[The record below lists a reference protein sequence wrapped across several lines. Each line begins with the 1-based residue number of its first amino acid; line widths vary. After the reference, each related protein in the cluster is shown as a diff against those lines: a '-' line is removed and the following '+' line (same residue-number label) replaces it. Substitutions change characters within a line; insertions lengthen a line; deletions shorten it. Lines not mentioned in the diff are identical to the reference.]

1 MNKKLRVLF
10 VCTGNICRSPLAEGY
25 LRHLCQT
32 NGYSKIETDSAGISA
47 LRGSPPSKEAVAVA
61 EDLGFDI
68 SMLKS
73 RQFNKSDLTNFD
85 LILTMTVEQRKW
97 IIENYKANTK
107 RIRLLRELS
116 ATDGESL
123 DIPDPIGL
131 GISSYMETFRYI
143 KKSVENLL
151 EQLRTKEL

>member
-25 LRHLCQT
+25 LRHLCET

-47 LRGSPPSKEAVAVA
+47 LRGSPPSKEATAVA
-61 EDLGFDI
+61 EDWGFDI

-73 RQFNKSDLTNFD
+73 RQFSKSDLTNFD

-97 IIENYKANTK
+97 IIENYKANAK

-123 DIPDPIGL
+123 DISDPIGL

-151 EQLRTKEL
+151 EQLKTKEL